1 MQFKGEHASI
11 VLTFIVL
18 SAVTAC
24 APITPTP
31 AAATRTP
38 EVVATSTAAA
48 PTATLVP
55 TATPEPAGIVA
66 TYILPDVPLG
76 KFQNAMLPG
85 SITNDRKLML
95 GSIGSDLWHGAADPP
110 DQFWMVT
117 DRGPNQQI
125 QVRALN
131 QERRTFP
138 VPEFNPAIVH
148 VQIEGGAIRILESI
162 PILTASG
169 KPVTG
174 LPNLVG
180 YDEDGF
186 DYLAQTKIGVNPN
199 GLDTEGLARAVG
211 GDFWVAEEYSPSV
224 LHLDKTGNVLM
235 RYIPEGLDLKG
246 TDYPVTPA
254 LPGILKKRKGN
265 RGFDGMGMSE
275 SEKLLYLVVQS
286 PMRNPDKKTGDTS
299 RITRIFVF
307 DVASEKVVAE
317 YAYLFDVS
325 TEFDPKVNPPP
336 TEMKIS
342 AIVSVLPTKL
352 LVQERTDELMK
363 LYLVDTSLATN
374 LIGTKWDNEATS
386 PSLEAL
392 AVKDLVASG
401 VNVLPKTL
409 VMDFTGMEEIPPKIE
424 GVAVLDRNTIAIAN
438 DNEFDNLGFDETG
451 NNMVLGMKNKI
462 IFIRLPKPLF

>member
-1 MQFKGEHASI
+1 MQFDVERART
-11 VLTFIVL
+11 VLMFFVL
-18 SAVTAC
+18 IAATAC
-24 APITPTP
+24 APVTPTP
-31 AAATRTP
+31 IAATRTP
-38 EVVATSTAAA
+38 EVVATSTTA
-48 PTATLVP
+48 PP
-55 TATPEPAGIVA
+55 TATPQATSTSEPAGIIA
-66 TYILPDVPLG
+66 TYILPDIPLAS
-76 KFQNAMLPG
+76 FQNAMLPG

-110 DQFWMVT
+110 NQFWMIT
-117 DRGPNQQI
+117 DRGPNQQV

-138 VPEFNPAIVH
+138 VPEFNPTIVH
-148 VQIEGGAIRILESI
+148 VQIQDGAIKILESI
-162 PILTASG
+162 PILAANG

-180 YDEDGF
+180 YDEDGY
-186 DYLAQTKIGVNPN
+186 DYLAQTKLGVNPN

-211 GDFWVAEEYSPSV
+211 GDFWVSEEYSPSV
-224 LHLDKTGNVLM
+224 LHLDKTGKVLM
-235 RYIPEGLDLKG
+235 RYIPEGLELKG
-246 TDYPVTPA
+246 TDYPVSPV

-299 RITRIFVF
+299 RISRIFVF
-307 DVASEKVVAE
+307 DIASEKVVAE
-317 YAYLFDVS
+317 FAYLFDVS
-325 TEFDPKVNPPP
+325 TDFDPKVNPPP

-363 LYLVDTSLATN
+363 LYMVDTSLATN
-374 LIGTKWDNEATS
+374 LTGTKWDDVATS

-392 AVKDLVASG
+392 SDPSASG
-401 VNVLPKTL
+401 VKVLPKTP
-409 VMDFTGMEEIPPKIE
+409 VMDFTGMAEIPPKME

-438 DNEFDNLGFDETG
+438 DNEFDNLGFDDTG
-451 NNMVLGMKNKI
+451 NNMLLGMKNKI
-462 IFIRLPKPLF
+462 FIIRLAKPLY